1 MKDASKKEREKN
13 KTKQNNEMA
22 GQDVKKER
30 KGENKWFNKN
40 KIENM

>member
-1 MKDASKKEREKN
+1 MQARKREKKKKK
-13 KTKQNNEMA
+13 KTTKNNEMA

-30 KGENKWFNKN
+30 KGENKWFIKN